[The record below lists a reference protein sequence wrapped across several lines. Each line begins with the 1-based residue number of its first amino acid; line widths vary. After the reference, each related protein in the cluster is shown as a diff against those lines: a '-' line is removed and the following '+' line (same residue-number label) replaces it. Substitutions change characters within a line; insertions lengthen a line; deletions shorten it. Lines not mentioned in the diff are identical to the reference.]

1 MTSDAARLAR
11 AETDRPFWVAF
22 HFVPYIGPSRIR
34 RLRDHFG
41 SLERAWAS
49 DSTRLRAVLDE
60 RSHAAMIEHRAK
72 IDVAGLMER
81 LATTGVSTV
90 TLDDDDYPALVREIG
105 SPPPVLF
112 YRGQLLE
119 IDSAAVA
126 VVGTRRVTPYGR
138 EMAMQIGQGLAQA
151 GVTVV
156 SGLAKGVDGIAHQAA
171 LAAGGRTIAVLG
183 SGVNRIYPYEHTRL
197 AAQIAD
203 QGAVLSDYGPDRKPD
218 APNFPARNRIISGL
232 SLGVVV
238 IEAPER
244 SGALITVDFAA
255 DQGRDVFAVPGPAMA
270 TGSAG
275 TNRLIR
281 DGARLVR
288 DADDVLEDLQLRRE
302 PAPDEPVQQPLLM
315 SEDERRLIAV
325 LTGDPQHI
333 DDIAERI
340 SMAPPQLSALLV
352 TLELQGQVR
361 NVGAQHY
368 VRR

>member
-1 MTSDAARLAR
+1 MIEEASQSEA
-11 AETDRPFWVAF
+11 DRPYWVAF

-34 RLRDHFG
+34 RLHDHFG
-41 SLERAWAS
+41 SLERAWTS
-49 DSTRLRAVLDE
+49 DAGRLRSVLDE
-60 RSHAAMIEHRAK
+60 RSHAALIKHRAEL
-72 IDVAGLMER
+72 DVGKVMDR
-81 LATTGVSTV
+81 LASDGIAAV
-90 TLDDDDYPALVREIG
+90 TLGDEAYPALLREVG

-119 IDSAAVA
+119 TDAAAVA
-126 VVGTRRVTPYGR
+126 VVGTRRVTAYGR
-138 EMAMQIGQGLAQA
+138 EMATQIGRGLAQA

-156 SGLAKGVDGIAHQAA
+156 SGLATGVDGIAHQAA
-171 LAAGGRTIAVLG
+171 LTAGGRTIAVLG
-183 SGVNRIYPYEHTRL
+183 SGVNHIYPYEHTRL
-197 AAQIAD
+197 AAQIAE
-203 QGAVLSDYGPDRKPD
+203 QGAVLSDYAPDRKPD
-218 APNFPARNRIISGL
+218 APNFPARNRIISGM
-232 SLGVVV
+232 SVGVVV

-255 DQGRDVFAVPGPAMA
+255 DQGRDVFAVPGPALA
-270 TGSAG
+270 ASSVG

-288 DADDVLEDLQLRRE
+288 SADDVLEDLQLRRQDWVE
-302 PAPDEPVQQPLLM
+302 EPVQQPLVLN
-315 SEDERRLIAV
+315 EDERRLLAV

-333 DDIAERI
+333 DDIAERCTM
-340 SMAPPQLSALLV
+340 SLPGVSALLV

>member
-1 MTSDAARLAR
+1 MVTNEAPKANA
-11 AETDRPFWVAF
+11 DRPFWVAF
-22 HFVPYIGPSRIR
+22 HLVPFIEPSRIR
-34 RLRDHFG
+34 RLQDHFG
-41 SLERAWAS
+41 SLERAWEIDA
-49 DSTRLRAVLDE
+49 TRLRAVLDE
-60 RSHAAMIEHRAK
+60 RSCAAVIEHRAK
-72 IDVAGLMER
+72 IDVARLMHR
-81 LATTGVSTV
+81 LAADGISVV
-90 TLDDDDYPALVREIG
+90 TLDDDGYPALLREIG
-105 SPPPVLF
+105 APPPVLF
-112 YRGQLLE
+112 FRGQLLE

-126 VVGTRRVTPYGR
+126 VVGTRRVTSYGR
-138 EMAMQIGQGLAQA
+138 EMALQIGQGLARA

-183 SGVNRIYPYEHTRL
+183 SGVNRIYPHEHTRL

-255 DQGRDVFAVPGPAMA
+255 DQGRDVFAVPGPAVA
-270 TGSAG
+270 SNSAG

-302 PAPDEPVQQPLLM
+302 AAVDEPVQQPLLM
-315 SEDERRLIAV
+315 NEDERRLVAV
-325 LTGDPQHI
+325 LTTDPLHI
-333 DDIAERI
+333 DDIVERCTL
-340 SMAPPQLSALLV
+340 SLPGVSALLV
-352 TLELQGQVR
+352 TLELQGHVR

-368 VRR
+368 VRC

>member
-1 MTSDAARLAR
+1 MIDDASR
-11 AETDRPFWVAF
+11 ALMDRPFWVAF
-22 HFVPYIGPSRIR
+22 HCVPYIGPSRIR

-49 DSTRLRAVLDE
+49 DGARLRSVLDE
-60 RSHAAMIEHRAK
+60 RSHSALIEHRGK

-81 LATTGVSTV
+81 LAASGISVV
-90 TLDDDDYPALVREIG
+90 TLADDGYPALLREIG

-119 IDSAAVA
+119 TDSAAIA
-126 VVGTRRVTPYGR
+126 VVGTRRVTSYGR
-138 EMAMQIGQGLAQA
+138 EMAFQIGQGLARA

-156 SGLAKGVDGIAHQAA
+156 SGLAKGVDGIAHQGA

-197 AAQIAD
+197 AGQIAD
-203 QGAVLSDYGPDRKPD
+203 QGAVLSDYAPDRKPD

-232 SLGVVV
+232 ALGVVV

-255 DQGRDVFAVPGPAMA
+255 DQGRDVFALPGPVLAS
-270 TGSAG
+270 GSAG

-288 DADDVLEDLQLRRE
+288 NAEDILEDLQLRRGI
-302 PAPDEPVQQPLLM
+302 AADEPVQQPLLM
-315 SEDERRLIAV
+315 NEDERRLVGV

-333 DDIAERI
+333 DDIAERCP
-340 SMAPPQLSALLV
+340 MALPEVSALLV

>member
-1 MTSDAARLAR
+1 MIDDAAQ
-11 AETDRPFWVAF
+11 AEADRPYWVAF
-22 HFVPYIGPSRIR
+22 HFVPFIGPARIR
-34 RLRDHFG
+34 KLQDHFG
-41 SLERAWAS
+41 SLERAWTS
-49 DSTRLRAVLDE
+49 DIGRLRSILDD
-60 RSHAAMIEHRAK
+60 RSHAALVKHRSE
-72 IDVAGLMER
+72 IDVTKLMER
-81 LATTGVSTV
+81 LGGDGISVV
-90 TLDDDDYPALVREIG
+90 TLADDGYPALLREIG

-119 IDSAAVA
+119 TDTTAVA

-138 EMAMQIGQGLAQA
+138 EMALRIGQGLAQA

-171 LAAGGRTIAVLG
+171 LTAGGRTIAVLG

-197 AAQIAD
+197 AGQIAE
-203 QGAVLSDYGPDRKPD
+203 QGAVISDYAPDRKPD

-238 IEAPER
+238 VEAPER

-255 DQGRDVFAVPGPAMA
+255 DQGRDVFAVPGPAL
-270 TGSAG
+270 SSSSVG
-275 TNRLIR
+275 TNKLIR

-288 DADDVLEDLQLRRE
+288 NADDVLEDLQLRRQGE
-302 PAPDEPVQQPLLM
+302 IDESVQQPLLLN
-315 SEDERRLIAV
+315 EEERRLVAV

-333 DDIAERI
+333 DDIADR
-340 SMAPPQLSALLV
+340 SNMSLPGLSALLV

>member
-1 MTSDAARLAR
+1 MTNDAARAD
-11 AETDRPFWVAF
+11 ADRPFWVAF

-41 SLERAWAS
+41 SLERAWKS
-49 DSTRLRAVLDE
+49 DAARLRAVLDE
-60 RSHAAMIEHRAK
+60 RSHAAMIEHRTK
-72 IDVAGLMER
+72 IDPAGVMER
-81 LATTGVSTV
+81 LAMDRISVVTV
-90 TLDDDDYPALVREIG
+90 EDDGYPALLREIG

-112 YRGQLLE
+112 LRGQLLE
-119 IDSAAVA
+119 TDSAAVA
-126 VVGTRRVTPYGR
+126 VVGTRRVSSYGR
-138 EMAMQIGQGLAQA
+138 EMASQIGEGLARA

-156 SGLAKGVDGIAHQAA
+156 SGLAKGVDGIAHEAA

-183 SGVNRIYPYEHTRL
+183 SGVDRIYPYEHKRL
-197 AAQIAD
+197 ASRIAD
-203 QGAVLSDYGPDRKPD
+203 QGAVLSDFAPDRKPD

-255 DQGRDVFAVPGPAMA
+255 DQGRDVFAVPGPATA
-270 TGSAG
+270 WNSAG
-275 TNRLIR
+275 TNKLLR

-288 DADDVLEDLQLRRE
+288 NADDVLEDLRLRRDIVE
-302 PAPDEPVQQPLLM
+302 DEPVQQPLPM
-315 SEDERRLIAV
+315 NDEERRLVAV
-325 LTGDPQHI
+325 LTSDPQHI
-333 DDIAERI
+333 DDIAERCT
-340 SMAPPQLSALLV
+340 MPLPGVSALLV

>member
-1 MTSDAARLAR
+1 MIDDATQ
-11 AETDRPFWVAF
+11 AELDRPYWVAF

-34 RLRDHFG
+34 RLQDYFG
-41 SLERAWAS
+41 SLERAWSA
-49 DSTRLRAVLDE
+49 DAGRLRSVLDE
-60 RSHAAMIEHRAK
+60 RAHAALVKHRAE
-72 IDVAGLMER
+72 IDVTELMAR
-81 LATTGVSTV
+81 LANDGISVV
-90 TLDDDDYPALVREIG
+90 TLADDAYPALLREIG

-112 YRGQLLE
+112 YRGHLLE
-119 IDSAAVA
+119 TDSTAVA
-126 VVGTRRVTPYGR
+126 VVGTRRVTSYGR
-138 EMAMQIGQGLAQA
+138 EMAMQIGQGLARA

-183 SGVNRIYPYEHTRL
+183 SGVNSIYPYEHTRL
-197 AAQIAD
+197 ASQIVE
-203 QGAVLSDYGPDRKPD
+203 QGAVLSDYSPDRKPD

-255 DQGRDVFAVPGPAMA
+255 DQGRDVFAVPGQVLSSSSV
-270 TGSAG
+270 GS
-275 TNRLIR
+275 NKLIR

-288 DADDVLEDLQLRRE
+288 DADDILEELQLRRAE
-302 PAPDEPVQQPLLM
+302 AVEAVQQPM
-315 SEDERRLIAV
+315 GINEEERRLLSV

-333 DDIAERI
+333 DDIAERCNM
-340 SMAPPQLSALLV
+340 SLPGVSALLV
-352 TLELQGQVR
+352 TLELRGQLR

>member
-1 MTSDAARLAR
+1 MKIDDATQADL
-11 AETDRPFWVAF
+11 DRPYWVAF

-34 RLRDHFG
+34 RLQDHFG
-41 SLERAWAS
+41 SLERAWTS
-49 DSTRLRAVLDE
+49 DVGRLRAVLDD
-60 RSHAAMIEHRAK
+60 RSHTALVKHRTE
-72 IDVAGLMER
+72 IDVATLMDR
-81 LATTGVSTV
+81 LEGDGISVV
-90 TLDDDDYPALVREIG
+90 TLADDGYPALLREIG

-119 IDSAAVA
+119 TDATAVA
-126 VVGTRRVTPYGR
+126 VVGTRRVTSYGR
-138 EMAMQIGQGLAQA
+138 EMATQIGQGLARA

-183 SGVNRIYPYEHTRL
+183 SGVNRIYPYEHARL
-197 AAQIAD
+197 ASQVAG
-203 QGAVLSDYGPDRKPD
+203 QGAVLSDYSPDRKPD

-238 IEAPER
+238 VEAPER

-255 DQGRDVFAVPGPAMA
+255 DQGRDVFAVPGQAL
-270 TGSAG
+270 SSSSVG
-275 TNRLIR
+275 TNTLIR

-288 DADDVLEDLQLRRE
+288 NAEDILEDLQLRRSE
-302 PAPDEPVQQPLLM
+302 GLEEPVQQPLHM
-315 SEDERRLIAV
+315 TEEERLLFAV

-333 DDIAERI
+333 DDIADRC
-340 SMAPPQLSALLV
+340 SLALPGVSALLV